1 MDDDGVRIRKVHH
14 KRHRQVVERA
24 LGLRTPVRI
33 VIEYLSS
40 EGVWRAFECP
50 TPALQALV
58 GFHGSV
64 DPDDDDA
71 VLLFN
76 ATVTDLDVRNDLRA
90 DRRSAIAYAAT
101 AALGRVCAEGEHE
114 RQVRSL
120 VLADKR
126 VELLADARG
135 DVWQE
140 RSPEK
145 PSARETAAALSS

>member
-24 LGLRTPVRI
+24 LGLRTPFRI
-33 VIEYLSS
+33 VIEYQTF
-40 EGVWRAFECP
+40 EGVWKTFECS
-50 TPALQALV
+50 TPVLHTLV

-76 ATVTDLDVRNDLRA
+76 ATVADLDARNNLCA

-101 AALGRVCAEGEHE
+101 AALDRVCAEGQHEH
-114 RQVRSL
+114 QVRSL

-126 VELLADARG
+126 VELLS
-135 DVWQE
+135 VWQE
-140 RSPEK
+140 RPPE
-145 PSARETAAALSS
+145 SATLTDGAAATVRSS